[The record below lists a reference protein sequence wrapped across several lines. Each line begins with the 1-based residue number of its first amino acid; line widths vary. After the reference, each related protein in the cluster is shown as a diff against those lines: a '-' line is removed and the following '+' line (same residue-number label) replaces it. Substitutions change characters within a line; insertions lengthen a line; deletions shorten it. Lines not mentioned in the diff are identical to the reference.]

1 MPEHYDATVS
11 DTTIFPKPD
20 VLFVKLNYEIINF
33 KGGPFTVAELTPL
46 HADRNSP
53 KYAETVKGKARVK
66 AILEINDKDVTTI
79 GIEDVPL
86 LLRGCKVRI
95 AIGYQDIGGLAS
107 PSVLGIVGPA
117 ARDSYNSGQRI
128 IADSGFGPVRRLRK
142 FRLVLRARVLRI
154 RSLKLAPACTGAGDP
169 VRRGLVTISGP

>member
-86 LLRGCKVRI
+86 LFKGLQSADRDRLPGHRWARFALR
-95 AIGYQDIGGLAS
+95 S
-107 PSVLGIVGPA
+107 
-117 ARDSYNSGQRI
+117 RDSW
-128 IADSGFGPVRRLRK
+128 
-142 FRLVLRARVLRI
+142 
-154 RSLKLAPACTGAGDP
+154 T
-169 VRRGLVTISGP
+169 SGP